1 MDSNEI
7 LETAKEG
14 SKAANKLMDVLEK
27 IFGPSWT
34 RKQADADYYA
44 AEQRLRLIRENPDMD
59 IIYTNGQFNAKIK
72 NPEVLQVRAALREQ
86 HEAIR
91 QQANIENII
100 SQAANELQGANDGT
114 VSDDPVDDDWVT
126 RFFGITK
133 DISSAEMQFIWSKI
147 LAGEIK
153 KPGSFSLRTLEVIR
167 NLSQREA
174 TAFKKI
180 IPFVVN
186 NGPMCFLL
194 KDLDYK
200 EKYNIQHTD
209 FLMLDACGL
218 ITLTDSTVYNPKV
231 TNEKFDYIQ
240 NDFYIIF
247 TQSPAE
253 QEVFLSSYIYPLT
266 TVGQELYSIL
276 DHPDNEDVIKDM
288 AKSIFEKNTQ
298 KANIFVHKLIS
309 KSENNGNYRY
319 NFNVNPIICYNVENP
334 S

>member
-1 MDSNEI
+1 MDPNEI

-72 NPEVLQVRAALREQ
+72 NPEALQVRAALREQ

-114 VSDDPVDDDWVT
+114 VSDDPIDDDWIT

-186 NGPMCFLL
+186 NYFLL
-194 KDLDYK
+194 RDLNYK
-200 EKYNIQHTD
+200 EKYNIQPPD

-218 ITLTDSTVYNPKV
+218 ITLTNDTVYSPEV
-231 TNEKFDYIQ
+231 TNEQSSYIE
-240 NDFYIIF
+240 NDFYIIIA
-247 TQSPAE
+247 QSPTA
-253 QEVFLSSYIYPLT
+253 QEAVLPSYIYPLT

-288 AKSIFEKNTQ
+288 AKSIFEKNPQ
-298 KANIFVHKLIS
+298 KANLSVHKLIS

-319 NFNVNPIICYNVENP
+319 NFTVDPIIRYSVENH